1 MAVHTTFRDGQ
12 RRLPGSAEQ
21 ALVIGK
27 ERVAGTTG

>member
-1 MAVHTTFRDGQ
+1 VHAEFHDGQ
-12 RRLPGSAEQ
+12 RHLSPSAAQ